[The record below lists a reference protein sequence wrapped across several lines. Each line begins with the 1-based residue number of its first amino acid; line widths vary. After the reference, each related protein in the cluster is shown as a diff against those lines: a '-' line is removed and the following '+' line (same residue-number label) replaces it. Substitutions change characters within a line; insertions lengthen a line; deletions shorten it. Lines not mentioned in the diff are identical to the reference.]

1 LIVGRDTCHLDEREI
16 IRGVVETVAE
26 NTVDGIVSPLFYGF
40 LGGAP
45 LAMAYRAVNTLDS
58 MLGHRD
64 TCYLHL
70 GWAVARLDDLAN
82 YIPARIAGL
91 IIIVILIILTG
102 GLHLDGLMDTADGIF
117 SGKSRERK
125 LEIMKDSRV
134 GAMGIIAFG
143 TVLVLKIALLGEIPP
158 GDKATWLLLMPAAGR
173 WALVFAI
180 YKYPYARKEGGL
192 GSIFDNVD
200 ARKLAGASA
209 IFVFAAII
217 ALGVYGALLALLVYL
232 FARIVSKTIAGVL
245 DGLTGDAYGALCEV
259 TETWTLFLGAVLR
272 Q

>member
-1 LIVGRDTCHLDEREI
+1 MRYFLL
-16 IRGVVETVAE
+16 A
-26 NTVDGIVSPLFYGF
+26 LGF
-40 LGGAP
+40 LTVIPVGETGTKNGNDMTRSLYFYPVVGLVLGGI
-45 LAMAYRAVNTLDS
+45 LAIFYRGTVQ
-58 MLGHRD
+58 LG
-64 TCYLHL
+64 L
-70 GWAVARLDDLAN
+70 GQ
-82 YIPARIAGL
+82 AGDV

-117 SGKSRERK
+117 SSKPRERK

-134 GAMGIIAFG
+134 GAMGISAFG
-143 TVLVLKIALLGEIPP
+143 AVLVLKIALLGEIPP

-217 ALGVYGALLALLVYL
+217 ALGVYGALLAFLVYL